1 VARQSSSVIWA
12 QRIIVF
18 LAILLAG
25 NLGKTNGHPTDQ
37 IDWLL
42 YDGGAVWSPDGD
54 YIAFESGRAGSID
67 IWIMEP
73 DGTNLV
79 NLTFDSPEYD
89 GGIAWSP
96 DGKLIAFESER
107 AGTYDIWLMDMD
119 GGQLTNLTPEMSS
132 AEGQPRWSPDG
143 RYLVFTSN
151 SGGTW
156 GIWIMQVGDSSEKQ
170 KMSPPDAHTYTR
182 PSWLSDSR
190 SVVFLGGGTP
200 AAIWKANISD
210 TPPVPIV
217 GAASSHVPAN
227 PEVCAENDLIAFT
240 DLSESVLGE
249 IWIADSNGRHLQN
262 LTSGN
267 GGSRPAWSPDC
278 EAILFHSTRSG
289 ELDIWK
295 MRLDGSQPVNLSQS
309 FSETVVSPAWSP
321 DGAQIV
327 FSLTRSG
334 DSDIWLIDADGS
346 NPRNLTSYR
355 E

>member
-1 VARQSSSVIWA
+1 MAKQSSLVIWA

-18 LAILLAG
+18 LAILLAS
-25 NLGKTNGHPTDQ
+25 NLSKTNGQPTEQ
-37 IDWLL
+37 VDWLL
-42 YDGGAVWSPDGD
+42 YDGGAVWSPNGE
-54 YIAFESGRAGSID
+54 YIAFESGRAGNID

-79 NLTFDSPEYD
+79 NLTFDSSKYN

-107 AGTYDIWLMDMD
+107 TGNYDIWLMDMD
-119 GGQLTNLTPEMSS
+119 ERKFTNLTPEMSS

-143 RYLVFTSN
+143 RYIVFASD

-156 GIWIMQVGDSSEKQ
+156 GIWAMRIDNSEEKQ
-170 KMSPPDAHTYTR
+170 KISPPDDHTYTH

-190 SVVFLGGGTP
+190 SVVFLGGD
-200 AAIWKANISD
+200 IWKSTISD
-210 TPPVPIV
+210 MPPVSIV

-227 PEVCAENDLIAFT
+227 PEACAENDLIAFT
-240 DLSESVLGE
+240 DLSESVQGE
-249 IWIADSNGRHLQN
+249 IWIADSSGRHLQN

-267 GGSRPAWSPDC
+267 GGSRPTWSPDC
-278 EAILFHSTRSG
+278 EAILFYSTRSG

-295 MRLDGSQPVNLSQS
+295 RRLDGSQPINLSQS
-309 FSETVVSPAWSP
+309 FSEPVVSPAWSP